1 LGSDVSSIPERDKP
15 FYLTLILLAIFSFIV
30 LGYGAYLASF
40 TQTEELRSFI
50 QTVINIVV
58 GWCGIGLGYYLR
70 GKASK

>member
-1 LGSDVSSIPERDKP
+1 VSDVGSIPERDKP
-15 FYLTLILLAIFSFIV
+15 FYLTLILLAIFGFIV
-30 LGYGAYLASF
+30 LGYGAYLASIG
-40 TQTEELRSFI
+40 QTEELRSFI